1 MARNRPSPKSY
12 GTVLVVGGCGFLGS
26 RVVDQLLN
34 FPSEDAGVGES
45 QPESHLGPGKA
56 SSRDGAGNGQ
66 SLERHSYEVHSPA
79 TSDITTITY
88 PSLRSRYPPIS
99 SSGTRVHA
107 LDLRCTQHVFPNC
120 TYHEADITNADAL
133 LEVFRK
139 VKPDVVINTAS
150 PSWEAP
156 AEILKKVNI
165 DGTQTLLEVAGG
177 KLGDWGGTCGVFVHT
192 SSASVVHDGES
203 DLINADER
211 YPYVCPNPREYY
223 SETKV
228 HAEKLALEANDKPD
242 YGHMLTCAVR
252 PAGIVGEGDRAGFSG
267 GILRTASV
275 APGWQLHIQIG
286 SGDNLF
292 DNTYVHNVVY
302 GLLCAADA
310 LLTTR
315 ARRQS
320 GKAIELDHERVD
332 GEAFN
337 VTNDQ
342 PAYFWDSSRYLYS
355 RYGRDINTDKIWV
368 LPSGLAYAV
377 GAAAETFNWLSG
389 RKGKLNRQ
397 TVKYACI
404 HRYYSCEKLRR
415 RTGYMPIVPIDE
427 GFARAVK
434 EYKLHEEETRQ
445 TQGQKKTQ

>member
-1 MARNRPSPKSY
+1 MAGNRASPKSY

-26 RVVDQLLN
+26 RVVEQLLN
-34 FPSEDAGVGES
+34 FPAEAQDES
-45 QPESHLGPGKA
+45 QRQSGKA
-56 SSRDGAGNGQ
+56 SSSNGTVNGQ
-66 SLERHSYEVHSPA
+66 HQTPHSDELRSP
-79 TSDITTITY
+79 SSSNITIFQF

-99 SSGTRVHA
+99 SSGTQVHA
-107 LDLRCTQHVFPNC
+107 LDLRCTQNLFSGC
-120 TYHEADITNADAL
+120 TYHEADITNPDAL
-133 LEVFRK
+133 LEVFRQ

-156 AEILKKVNI
+156 AAILRKVNI
-165 DGTQTLLEVAGG
+165 DGTRTLLEVAGA
-177 KLGDWGGTCGVFVHT
+177 KLGDWGGHCKVFVHT
-192 SSASVVHDGES
+192 SSSSVVHDGDS

-228 HAEKLALEANDKPD
+228 HAEKLALEANDKPE
-242 YGHMLTCAVR
+242 YGHMLTCAIR
-252 PAGIVGEGDRAGFSG
+252 PAGIVGEGDRGGFSG

-275 APGWQLHIQIG
+275 APAWQLHIQLG
-286 SGDNLF
+286 TGDNLF

-302 GLLCAADA
+302 GLLCATDA
-310 LLTTR
+310 LLATH

-320 GKAIELDHERVD
+320 GKAVELDHERVA

-355 RYGRDINTDKIWV
+355 RYGRDINIDKIWV
-368 LPSGLAYAV
+368 LPTGLAYAV
-377 GAAAETFNWLSG
+377 GAAAETFNWLTG

-397 TVKYACI
+397 TVKYTCI
-404 HRYYSCEKLRR
+404 NRYYSCDKLRR
-415 RTGYMPIVPIDE
+415 RTGYKPIVPIDE

-434 EYKLHEEETRQ
+434 WYKLDEEQ
-445 TQGQKKTQ
+445 TPRAQGQKKTQ